1 MTEEQRNAQIENLRT
16 YDNEY
21 FNTGIKDGLNNIANQ
36 TSSSSEGSTSQSG
49 LYGDYSYNNPLQA
62 TQITL
67 SEPAQDVKNNIDDML
82 SGNISQKALNTFLV
96 LILLDFLVFLS

>member
-1 MTEEQRNAQIENLRT
+1 MKRFYAQNTVESLLTDEQRNAQIENLRT

-36 TSSSSEGSTSQSG
+36 T
-49 LYGDYSYNNPLQA
+49 
-62 TQITL
+62 
-67 SEPAQDVKNNIDDML
+67 
-82 SGNISQKALNTFLV
+82 LNTFLV

>member
-1 MTEEQRNAQIENLRT
+1 MEVLNIANQLINNSETISDEMKRFYAQNTVESLLTDEQRNAQIENLRT

-36 TSSSSEGSTSQSG
+36 T
-49 LYGDYSYNNPLQA
+49 
-62 TQITL
+62 
-67 SEPAQDVKNNIDDML
+67 
-82 SGNISQKALNTFLV
+82 LNTFLV